1 MDLLEFNM
9 LTQHAA
15 VCIFT
20 IITITFAFFGG
31 SLGIG
36 LLAMIFLPAK
46 YVNPELIVKVGTVL
60 GFFIA
65 CSLSLYFLVHPPS
78 PSDVQ
83 DEPSIVIHVPPD
95 DDPSFGTTAGRSA
108 HLESSIVE
116 RTIISIPGVRVI
128 GPVNGA
134 LRSDCQPPQNT
145 MENHHVKQP

>member
-9 LTQHAA
+9 LASHT
-15 VCIFT
+15 VICIFT
-20 IITITFAFFGG
+20 VIIITFMFFGG
-31 SLGIG
+31 SLGVG

-60 GFFIA
+60 GFLIA
-65 CSLSLYFLVHPPS
+65 CILSLYFLVHPPD
-78 PSDVQ
+78 PSNVR

-95 DDPSFGTTAGRSA
+95 DPSFGTAAGRGAYS
-108 HLESSIVE
+108 ESSIEE

-134 LRSDCQPPQNT
+134 LKSDYQPPQNT
-145 MENHHVKQP
+145 MEDNRVKP